1 MEDDP
6 NHENREG
13 ATHDAANDTARP
25 LRRLVVVSQTIDFDD
40 FGAIRSVN
48 VTSDEMSADRWR
60 LRQAGGEIPG
70 EAVSGSRT
78 LTDLADGIDCA
89 AILPPSLLKQ

>member
-6 NHENREG
+6 NHENREDP
-13 ATHDAANDTARP
+13 ANDVANDTPRP
-25 LRRLVVVSQTIDFDD
+25 HRRVVIVSQTIDFDD

-60 LRQAGGEIPG
+60 QRQAGGEIPG
-70 EAVSGSRT
+70 EAVSGGRT